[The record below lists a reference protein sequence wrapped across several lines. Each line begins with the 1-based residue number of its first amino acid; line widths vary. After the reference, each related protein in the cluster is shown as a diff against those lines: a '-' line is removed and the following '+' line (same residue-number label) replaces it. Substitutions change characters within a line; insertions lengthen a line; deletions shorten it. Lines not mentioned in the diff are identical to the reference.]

1 MSHNTEKKY
10 FELFALKLLE
20 KYINMDIKKFE
31 DKEEP
36 DWQNEIMSVGIE
48 VTRNSLGTKFWRE
61 LENVQKLNSDK
72 QINKFNKRFKKMEE
86 E

>member
-1 MSHNTEKKY
+1 MKHDTEKKY

-20 KYINMDIKKFE
+20 KYINIDINDFA

-36 DWQNEIMSVGIE
+36 DWQNEINSVGIE

-61 LENVQKLNSDK
+61 LEKVDKPISDK
-72 QINKFNKRFKKMEE
+72 
-86 E
+86 